1 MTHIIQFSKD
11 TNKPKV
17 QQSSHLNMAGT
28 IYGKPGKIPASLLKY
43 YSIIKQEIRGHPS
56 INWLVSIVLF
66 R

>member
-1 MTHIIQFSKD
+1 MTHIKQFRK
-11 TNKPKV
+11 TRFN
-17 QQSSHLNMAGT
+17 QSFNSLLTQTWQEGIMESRA
-28 IYGKPGKIPASLLKY
+28 KIPASLLKY